1 VYTLIEGYT
10 FRNISRIKGTEMQLI
25 FTADGHS
32 WPIRLTGNATRTRA
46 ALLASLPLRLQL
58 HTPKIA
64 GSHIY
69 WHAPFVEDVEGATH
83 VLDAQA
89 GAFIYWPVRQFL
101 EITFAPLQAE
111 NAQITVLGHLDARI
125 EGIAEL
131 ATVLKHEQGHR
142 VIEGTLSLA
151 DTDTPEETET
161 AASVLPDDLL
171 ARRKA
176 LWDAMPADI
185 TRLKQ
190 SRAIM
195 HPAGPIFAAEAE
207 ARVLHE
213 LLWWVR
219 SGLAQYDEVVL
230 RQTMAMTL
238 DKTATRLRDFCHMDD
253 TPELLFALRDATKSD
268 IPLAALVDEAI
279 LVAGRIGAW
288 IDLLIPWNDVNEAFR
303 AAYDA

>member
-1 VYTLIEGYT
+1 MHLT
-10 FRNISRIKGTEMQLI
+10 
-25 FTADGHS
+25 FTAEGRS
-32 WPIRLTGNATRTRA
+32 WPIRLSGNATRTRA

-83 VLDAQA
+83 VLDARA

-111 NAQITVLGHLDARI
+111 NAQITVLGQLDAPVD
-125 EGIAEL
+125 GIAEL
-131 ATVLKHEQGHR
+131 AATLKSEQGHR
-142 VIEGTLSLA
+142 IIEGTLALA
-151 DTDTPEETET
+151 DGEATG
-161 AASVLPDDLL
+161 AATLPQLPGDLVS
-171 ARRKA
+171 RRKA
-176 LWDAMPADI
+176 LWHAMPEDI
-185 TRLKQ
+185 ARLTV

-213 LLWWVR
+213 LLWWIR
-219 SGLAQYDEVVL
+219 AGQPRYDDAVL
-230 RQTMAMTL
+230 RQTMAITL
-238 DKTATRLRDFCHMDD
+238 DKTATRLRDFCHMDE
-253 TPELLFALRDATKSD
+253 TPALLFALRDATQTD
-268 IPLAALVDEAI
+268 VPLAALVDEAI

-288 IDLLIPWNDVNEAFR
+288 IDLLIPWNDLNEAFR
-303 AAYDA
+303 AALD

>member
-1 VYTLIEGYT
+1 
-10 FRNISRIKGTEMQLI
+10 MQLT
-25 FTADGHS
+25 FTAEGRT
-32 WPIRLTGNATRTRA
+32 WPIRLGGDPTRTRA
-46 ALLASLPLRLQL
+46 ALLRSLPLRLQL

-111 NAQITVLGHLDARI
+111 NAQITVLGHLDAPV

-131 ATVLKHEQGHR
+131 AAVLKREQGHR
-142 VIEGTLSLA
+142 IIEGTLALA
-151 DTDTPEETET
+151 EDGDPQAV
-161 AASVLPDDLL
+161 AASPSLLPDDLTK
-171 ARRKA
+171 RRA
-176 LWDAMPADI
+176 ILWDSMPEDI
-185 TRLKQ
+185 ARLTA

-213 LLWWVR
+213 LLWWIR
-219 SGLAQYDEVVL
+219 AGLSRYDEAVL
-230 RQTMAMTL
+230 RQTMAITL

-253 TPELLFALRDATKSD
+253 TPALLFALRDATQKTV
-268 IPLAALVDEAI
+268 PLAALVDEAI

-288 IDLLIPWNDVNEAFR
+288 LDLLIPWNDLNEVFR
-303 AAYDA
+303 AALD

>member
-1 VYTLIEGYT
+1 
-10 FRNISRIKGTEMQLI
+10 MQLV
-25 FTADGHS
+25 FTAEGRS
-32 WPIRLTGNATRTRA
+32 WPIRLTGDALRTRS

-111 NAQITVLGHLDARI
+111 SAHITVLGHLDAAV

-131 ATVLKHEQGHR
+131 AATLKREQGHR
-142 VIEGTLSLA
+142 IIEGTLALIEGPEPGA
-151 DTDTPEETET
+151 AGDTSP
-161 AASVLPDDLL
+161 VLPTDLIS
-171 ARRKA
+171 RRKA
-176 LWDAMPADI
+176 LWQVMPADI
-185 TRLKQ
+185 ARLTA

-195 HPAGPIFAAEAE
+195 HPAGPIFTAEAE

-213 LLWWVR
+213 LLWWIR
-219 SGLAQYDEVVL
+219 AAQGQYDEAVL
-230 RQTMAMTL
+230 RQTMAIAL
-238 DKTATRLRDFCHMDD
+238 DKTATRLRDFCHMDE
-253 TPELLFALRDATKSD
+253 TPALLFSLRDATED
-268 IPLAALVDEAI
+268 AVPVAALVDEAI

-288 IDLLIPWNDVNEAFR
+288 LDLLIPWNDLNNAFR
-303 AAYDA
+303 AALD

>member
-1 VYTLIEGYT
+1 
-10 FRNISRIKGTEMQLI
+10 MQLT
-25 FTADGHS
+25 FTAEGRT
-32 WPIRLTGNATRTRA
+32 WPIRLSGNATRTRT

-83 VLDAQA
+83 VLDAKA

-111 NAQITVLGHLDARI
+111 NAQITVLGQLDAPVD
-125 EGIAEL
+125 GIAEL
-131 ATVLKHEQGHR
+131 AAMLKNEQGHR
-142 VIEGTLSLA
+142 IIEGTLALA
-151 DTDTPEETET
+151 EGEETEAT
-161 AASVLPDDLL
+161 AAASSLLPDDLVS
-171 ARRKA
+171 RRKT
-176 LWDAMPADI
+176 LWDAMPDDI
-185 TRLKQ
+185 ARLTV

-195 HPAGPIFAAEAE
+195 HPAGPVFAAEAE

-219 SGLAQYDEVVL
+219 AGQSQYDDAVL
-230 RQTMAMTL
+230 RQTMAITL
-238 DKTATRLRDFCHMDD
+238 DKTATRLRDFCHMEE
-253 TPELLFALRDATKSD
+253 TPALLFALRDATQTD
-268 IPLAALVDEAI
+268 VPLAALVDEAI

-288 IDLLIPWNDVNEAFR
+288 LDLLIPWNDLNEAFR
-303 AAYDA
+303 AALD

>member
-1 VYTLIEGYT
+1 MHLT
-10 FRNISRIKGTEMQLI
+10 
-25 FTADGHS
+25 FTAEGRS
-32 WPIRLTGNATRTRA
+32 WPIRLSGNATRTRA

-111 NAQITVLGHLDARI
+111 NAQITVLGQLDAPVD
-125 EGIAEL
+125 GIAEL
-131 ATVLKHEQGHR
+131 AATLKNEQGHR
-142 VIEGTLSLA
+142 IIEGTLALA
-151 DTDTPEETET
+151 DGEATG
-161 AASVLPDDLL
+161 AAALPQLPDDLVS
-171 ARRKA
+171 RRKA
-176 LWDAMPADI
+176 LWHAMPEDI
-185 TRLKQ
+185 ARLTA

-195 HPAGPIFAAEAE
+195 HPAGPVFAAEAE

-213 LLWWVR
+213 LLWWIR
-219 SGLAQYDEVVL
+219 AGQPRYDDAVL
-230 RQTMAMTL
+230 RQTMAITL
-238 DKTATRLRDFCHMDD
+238 DKTATRLRDFCHMDE
-253 TPELLFALRDATKSD
+253 TPALLFALRDATQTD
-268 IPLAALVDEAI
+268 VPLAALVDEAI

-288 IDLLIPWNDVNEAFR
+288 LDLLIPWNDLNEAFR
-303 AAYDA
+303 AALD